1 MSNFGGKRNTAN
13 GTLWINTILKA
24 LRPVRFPGRRMPVSQ
39 NGRHSWLCAIAGN
52 FDFRGESGLS
62 DPDFL
67 GAFGTMP
74 KRTMENKFETGSGR
88 YELN

>member
-39 NGRHSWLCAIAGN
+39 NGRHSWLCAIARN

-62 DPDFL
+62 DQTFL
-67 GAFGTMP
+67 VHLGQCQKEQWKINLKQGVAGT
-74 KRTMENKFETGSGR
+74 S
-88 YELN
+88 